1 MANAYVNY
9 KAIITTS
16 ELTTLYTV
24 GSETTAIIKSL
35 RITNVD
41 EENDCKIRAFVVDT
55 DSVSYTLETNRN
67 VQKGTSEELFNSY
80 SFSTSPVVL
89 KESEVLKLQ
98 AENGGDLHAI
108 LSGARLSYSFTP
120 RMFLQSLIQY
130 NNVSNLLSVNARFG
144 LLKNANTG
152 LFVVLNILKDDDLLD
167 YINNQR
173 LTVKYTH
180 TFDFIK

>member
-9 KAIITTS
+9 KTVLTTS

-41 EENDCKIRAFVVDT
+41 EENDCKIRAFIVDT
-55 DSVSYTLETNRN
+55 DSVSYTLEANRN

-89 KESEVLKLQ
+89 KESEVLKIQ

-108 LSGARLSYSFTP
+108 LS
-120 RMFLQSLIQY
+120 
-130 NNVSNLLSVNARFG
+130 
-144 LLKNANTG
+144 
-152 LFVVLNILKDDDLLD
+152 VLEIS
-167 YINNQR
+167 
-173 LTVKYTH
+173 
-180 TFDFIK
+180 